1 MSERFPHLT
10 NNQSDFPNIG
20 NVDVY
25 QFDNNFNYS
34 RYDFS
39 QMHITICTVPWDMG
53 EAHVGYRTIEGIGNV
68 VAFADKDARD
78 AWFAAIPDSACFRFD
93 SKYKKLH
100 RDNYIDVPLPFD
112 VAARYNYVYVQYE
125 IFANANSPILYENN
139 SGLKSWFWFIR
150 EVEFISPNTTRLH
163 LMIDA
168 WQTFIYDI
176 EIGNMVLERGHAPM
190 FAVDVDD
197 YLADPINNCQNLLA
211 PDVNYGQPSI
221 VKSVENFI
229 FNDANMVCVVI
240 SSANPFDPAS
250 WGSKANN
257 DWNVHANGHFQ
268 TQGVPSL
275 CAFALDPANLSQW
288 LFNIDSTVPQFMQ
301 TIKAISF
308 VASKLVTIGN
318 SVTFAGFAIY
328 EIGASWTYNDLLTL
342 DKIDFAYPANYE
354 NIAKLYTYPYAYIEL
369 TDENGNVTEIHIED
383 IQEGALHVES
393 CVNLVFPWLKLDT
406 HITGVGRDSRQ
417 LLTFTNVDSRTMAI
431 QGNWYKFVRSWNIPT
446 FAVTQAPQT
455 QNDYATHFD
464 RAQQALA
471 AANTYGNVVE
481 SADTL
486 VDNAALTAATNT
498 ATTTASNNSV
508 ALTASSQVYYND
520 NICRVDNNTT
530 FDSSNATIQAQE
542 QQATIAAA
550 AGVASAAVGAIGS
563 LATGNVAGAVGSIAG
578 GVIGGA
584 ATMASSSVGIQ
595 LTASSAGFQTANNSY
610 HAVYADDL
618 TNDKSTYTQN
628 AQTAITTAQNAL
640 TTGSAANSS
649 AMQLANGQRDL
660 NTATNAIANA
670 IAQAGLADAA
680 EFGQFG
686 AGDTSTTRP
695 MGLFANIVTQ
705 NEYAINR
712 AGDEFLRY
720 GYMYNGQWAF
730 DGNWNVGKY
739 FTYWKCSDF
748 WIRGLAVPDMYV
760 DRIRFF
766 LFGGVTVWS
775 DPAAIGNVTIYENM
789 ED

>member
-53 EAHVGYRTIEGIGNV
+53 EAHVGNRTIEGIGNV
-68 VAFADKDARD
+68 VAFEDKDARD
-78 AWFAAIPDSACFRFD
+78 AWFAAIPDSACFKFD
-93 SKYKKLH
+93 SKFKDLH
-100 RDNYIDVPLPFD
+100 RDNKIEVPLPFD
-112 VAARYNYVYVQYE
+112 IAARYNYVMVEYSLFANDGSPVQYE
-125 IFANANSPILYENN
+125 NET
-139 SGLKSWFWFIR
+139 GLRKWFWFIR
-150 EVEFISPNTTRLH
+150 EVEFLSPNATRLH

-176 EIGNMVLERGHAPM
+176 EIGNMVLERGHAPL
-190 FAVDVDD
+190 FAITVSQ
-197 YLADPINNCQNLLA
+197 YLANPNDNCENLLA
-211 PDVNYGQPSI
+211 PDVNYGNNVIAKHQSSF
-221 VKSVENFI
+221 V
-229 FNDANMVCVVI
+229 FNDTNMVCVIV
-240 SSANPFDPAS
+240 SSANPFEPAS

-318 SVTFAGFAIY
+318 SVTFAGFSIY
-328 EIGASWTYNDLLTL
+328 EIGATWTQNDLYTIA
-342 DKIDFAYPANYE
+342 KADFGYSANYAD
-354 NIAKLYTYPYAYIEL
+354 IAKLYTYPYAYIEL
-369 TDENGNVTEIHIED
+369 TDENGNVSEIHIED
-383 IQEGALHVES
+383 TNGSLKVES

-406 HITGVGRDSRQ
+406 HITGVGKTTRSNV
-417 LLTFTNVDSRTMAI
+417 TFTNVNARTMPL
-431 QGNWYKFVRSWNIPT
+431 QGNWYEYVRSWNIPT

-471 AANTYGNVVE
+471 ANNTYNNVVE

-486 VDNAALTAATNT
+486 VDNADLTAATNT
-498 ATTTASNNSV
+498 AVIDAGIESATYTTAAQTTYNGAVCDADNAATNAS
-508 ALTASSQVYYND
+508 ATAN
-520 NICRVDNNTT
+520 
-530 FDSSNATIQAQE
+530 IQAQE
-542 QQATIAAA
+542 QQAAVAAA
-550 AGVASAAVGAIGS
+550 SGAASGALGALGA
-563 LATGNVAGAVGSIAG
+563 LATGNVAGAVGAIG
-578 GVIGGA
+578 GAIVGGA
-584 ATMASSSVGIQ
+584 ATMAQSAIGIQ
-595 LTASSAGFQTANNSY
+595 LTTNSANVQTTANTA
-610 HAVYADDL
+610 HAGLANGL
-618 TNDKSTYTQN
+618 SNNKTTYGNN
-628 AQTAITTAQNAL
+628 AQSAIAAAQNAL

-649 AMQLANGQRDL
+649 AMQLANGTRDL

-670 IAQAGLADAA
+670 VAQAGLADAS

-705 NEYAINR
+705 NDYAIKR
-712 AGDEFLRY
+712 AGDEFARY
-720 GYMYNGQWAF
+720 GYMFNGQWAF

-748 WIRGLAVPDMYV
+748 WIKGLSVPDMYV

-775 DPAAIGNVTIYENM
+775 DPAAIGNVTIYQNLEV
-789 ED
+789 

>member
-25 QFDNNFNYS
+25 QFDNSFNYA
-34 RYDFS
+34 RYDYT
-39 QMHITICTVPWDMG
+39 QMKITVCTVPWDMG
-53 EAHVGYRTIEGIGNV
+53 EAHVGNRTIEGIGNV
-68 VAFADKDARD
+68 VAFEDKAARD
-78 AWFAAIPDSACFRFD
+78 AWFAAIPDNQCFRFD
-93 SKYKKLH
+93 TKYKKLH

-112 VAARYNYVYVQYE
+112 VAARFNYVYVQYE
-125 IFANANSPILYENN
+125 IFANANSPVMYENAN
-139 SGLKSWFWFIR
+139 GLKQWFWFIR
-150 EVEFISPNTTRLH
+150 EVEFIAPNTTRLH

-190 FAVDVDD
+190 LAVDVDE

-221 VKSVENFI
+221 VKHREEFI

-240 SSANPFDPAS
+240 SSANPFEPAS

-275 CAFALDPANLSQW
+275 CAFAIDPANLSQW
-288 LFNIDSTVPQFMQ
+288 LFNIDANFPQFMQ

-318 SVTFAGFAIY
+318 SVTFAGFSIY
-328 EIGASWTYNDLLTL
+328 EIGATWTYDRLLTL
-342 DKIDFAYPANYE
+342 DKIDFAYPSNYE

-369 TDENGNVTEIHIED
+369 TDENGNVSEIHIED
-383 IQEGALHVES
+383 TEGSLHVES
-393 CVNLVFPWLKLDT
+393 CVNLVFPWLKIDS

-417 LLTFTNVDSRTMAI
+417 FLTFTNVDSRAFPL
-431 QGNWYKFVRSWNIPT
+431 QGNWYKYVKSWNIPT
-446 FAVTQAPQT
+446 FAVTQAPQI

-471 AANTYGNVVE
+471 ANNTYGNVVE
-481 SADTL
+481 SADCL
-486 VDNAALTAATNT
+486 VDNATLTAATNT
-498 ATTTASNNSV
+498 ANTTEGNNALLNESAQHQATNTQNAVVDMTATTTSA
-508 ALTASSQVYYND
+508 TA
-520 NICRVDNNTT
+520 TT
-530 FDSSNATIQAQE
+530 AANE
-542 QQATIAAA
+542 QQAAISQGAAA
-550 AGVASAAVGAIGS
+550 ISGGANAIGSVVSGNIGGAIGA
-563 LATGNVAGAVGSIAG
+563 LAGAGVNIAST
-578 GVIGGA
+578 A
-584 ATMASSSVGIQ
+584 AS
-595 LTASSAGFQTANNSY
+595 
-610 HAVYADDL
+610 
-618 TNDKSTYTQN
+618 
-628 AQTAITTAQNAL
+628 TAIGISLTTTQAGITNTATNSHATNANLLIQANTAVQTTLHTNMATNTNAL
-640 TTGSAANSS
+640 TTGTAANSS

-670 IAQAGLADAA
+670 VAQAGLTDAS

-686 AGDTSTTRP
+686 NGDTSTTRP
-695 MGLFANIVTQ
+695 MGLFANVVTQ

-720 GYMYNGQWAF
+720 GYMFNGQWEF
-730 DGNWNVGKY
+730 DGNWNLGKY

-748 WIRGLAVPDMYV
+748 WIKGLAVPDMYV

-789 ED
+789 EV